1 MRSHA
6 TTRSSSPKTAILI
19 GRHSLGRC
27 QRTFSRPSTRQGI
40 PPAATRVS
48 LWAGET
54 AQSPRHQRPR
64 PCQVSSATDGDTP
77 FLSSPSCS
85 ACLAHSEVDLSLDCP
100 HYLFLTLPVMDQGQ
114 IRMQR
119 SVSGSRVPGMV
130 PVSANTHPCTCI
142 DCTEPYPP
150 RTRRR
155 RVMAVSLDGLPVGSS
170 LGGFVL
176 QRGGVTH
183 EPPESS
189 EGLLATMSEG
199 ASRLRLRAASATFRY
214 QPGSNCRQAFSRQ
227 FRPAIQLVF

>member
-1 MRSHA
+1 LGWRNCPVPETS
-6 TTRSSSPKTAILI
+6 TPKAVSGLI
-19 GRHSLGRC
+19 GDGWRHPL
-27 QRTFSRPSTRQGI
+27 PII
-40 PPAATRVS
+40 PR
-48 LWAGET
+48 
-54 AQSPRHQRPR
+54 
-64 PCQVSSATDGDTP
+64 
-77 FLSSPSCS
+77 SCS

-100 HYLFLTLPVMDQGQ
+100 HYLFLTLPAMDQGQ
-114 IRMQR
+114 MRMQR

-199 ASRLRLRAASATFRY
+199 APRLRLRAASATFRY